1 MRELTKNQML
11 QALTRSENKNTAEN
25 ARRILRGYKV
35 EGGGFFNAVLKGD
48 FNEAVARADNDNL
61 KAFKA
66 FNLEEEVKVGRN
78 DIFNTWVVYSSD
90 YGTFA
95 ADFKTR
101 EQAEEHR
108 RKMF

>member
-25 ARRILRGYKV
+25 ARRILRGYKA

-48 FNEAVARADNDNL
+48 FHEAAARADSDNL
-61 KAFKA
+61 KALNA

-78 DIFNTWVVYSSD
+78 DVFNTWVVYSSD

-95 ADFKTR
+95 SGFKTR